1 MRIVLDARARALLRR
16 LPRPNPYSLAELV
29 LMMAVSVQLARLT
42 WVILTPIAP
51 VGAWRP
57 AVPGYAGSPRAVLA
71 SYDPFTGGPAS
82 AATVAPVGASLVRL
96 TLFGTRI
103 DARGG
108 SAILAGPDGIQKSI
122 GVGEEVAPGLV
133 LKSVAFDHVTVD
145 RGGVAEDVFLPKSD
159 SGATSP
165 PAVAPAQPLLGTAP
179 SPATAPSTAAPTL
192 AAAQLRSDVALS
204 PRLDGG
210 RLSGLIVRPQ
220 GSGAAFRA
228 AGLQDG
234 DVIVQ
239 IDGRPV
245 SSPADLDRAVTGVSR
260 GGVLGVT
267 IERGGARLPLAI
279 TIAGQ

>member
-1 MRIVLDARARALLRR
+1 
-16 LPRPNPYSLAELV
+16 
-29 LMMAVSVQLARLT
+29 
-42 WVILTPIAP
+42 
-51 VGAWRP
+51 
-57 AVPGYAGSPRAVLA
+57 
-71 SYDPFTGGPAS
+71 
-82 AATVAPVGASLVRL
+82 
-96 TLFGTRI
+96 
-103 DARGG
+103 
-108 SAILAGPDGIQKSI
+108 
-122 GVGEEVAPGLV
+122 
-133 LKSVAFDHVTVD
+133 
-145 RGGVAEDVFLPKSD
+145 VFLPESD
-159 SGATSP
+159 AGATSP

-192 AAAQLRSDVALS
+192 AAAQLRSDIALS

-210 RLSGLIVRPQ
+210 RLNGLVVRPQ